1 MMVFLAGALNGASF
15 AVVVVLAQA
24 LLPNMR
30 ALASGLTLG
39 FMFTSG
45 ALGSYL
51 FGLAAAIYP
60 LASVLQTNSVLC
72 LMAGLLT
79 LTLRRD
85 SSSVA
90 AVSGAKTVS

>member
-1 MMVFLAGALNGASF
+1 MVE
-15 AVVVVLAQA
+15 VLAQA

-45 ALGSYL
+45 AVGSYL
-51 FGLAAAIYP
+51 FGLAANVYP
-60 LASVLQTNSVLC
+60 LASVMQINGVLC
-72 LMAGLLT
+72 AMGALLT

-85 SSSVA
+85 SSG
-90 AVSGAKTVS
+90 VSTSRPQIDRS